1 MPFDPDSPRGLTLS
15 APVNATSPKTF
26 NLSEAVVV
34 PIPTF
39 DRVWIP
45 VAFSTNLPPVPP
57 PAPPTLTLTIFVL
70 ES

>member
-1 MPFDPDSPRGLTLS
+1 M
-15 APVNATSPKTF
+15 NATSPKTF